1 MPSLFKPKK
10 SACDKLILASTLAM
24 GKRELGSC
32 GSDNNNQ
39 IGDDANDHT
48 LQDFDD
54 NIVKFWHKETLA
66 VAPHNRLD
74 AMFWQQE
81 AVLAINSN
89 NTAKIDKNADNS
101 YGDQSD

>member
-1 MPSLFKPKK
+1 MPCLFKPKK

-39 IGDDANDHT
+39 IGDDANDDT

-54 NIVKFWHKETLA
+54 NVVKFWHKETFA
-66 VAPHNRLD
+66 VAPHNINKP
-74 AMFWQQE
+74 
-81 AVLAINSN
+81 AIGPLKL
-89 NTAKIDKNADNS
+89 THECMAEEKRC
-101 YGDQSD
+101 